1 MKILVANLGS
11 TSFKFRLFDMT
22 TEAQI
27 ARGGIDRI
35 GGEQSECVI
44 SIGKFEVRS
53 QDHVGDHA
61 AAVEKCFAALTD
73 VDTGCLASVAEVTA
87 IGFKAVFAG
96 SMSGVRQVKESL
108 LVKMESLS
116 RAAPAHNPIYV
127 KSMRELLSAFPDMP
141 MVAAFETGFH
151 DTIPD
156 HHRVYA
162 VPFEWKTDHDIQRWG
177 FHGASHRFI
186 ATRTAE
192 ILKRDDLKIISCHL
206 GGSSSVC
213 AIDSGKSVAASM
225 GMSPQSGLP
234 NNNRVGDFDPFAL
247 PVLMESTG
255 KSLEELLDEL
265 ANQSGLLGLS
275 GISGDVRDLEKAA
288 DENNQRAVLA
298 LKTFEASIRSYVGN
312 YMSLLG
318 GADVVVFTGGIGENS
333 KRIRAAV
340 CERMEWAG
348 LEFDSAKNEQVSG
361 ESPLSADGS
370 KVQAWV
376 LPTNEEL
383 IVARQTA
390 ALLKT

>member
-35 GGEQSECVI
+35 GGEQSHCVI
-44 SIGKFEVRS
+44 TIGEFEVRA
-53 QDHVGDHA
+53 QDHIADHA
-61 AAVEKCFAALTD
+61 AAVERCFTALTNEQ
-73 VDTGCLASVAEVTA
+73 TGCLTTVDEVAAV
-87 IGFKAVFAG
+87 GFKAVFAG
-96 SMSGVRQVKESL
+96 SMGGVRRVDDEL
-108 LVKMESLS
+108 LSKMDSLS
-116 RAAPAHNPIYV
+116 KAAPAHNPIYV
-127 KSMRELLSAFPDMP
+127 KAMRGLLDAFPALP

-151 DTIPD
+151 DTIPG
-156 HHRVYA
+156 HHRSYA
-162 VPFEWKTDHDIQRWG
+162 VPYEWKTQHDVQRWG
-177 FHGASHRFI
+177 FHGASHRYI
-186 ATRTAE
+186 GTRTAE
-192 ILKRDDLKIISCHL
+192 LLNRDDLKVVSCHL
-206 GGSSSVC
+206 GGSSSLC
-213 AIDSGKSVAASM
+213 AIDSGQSIATSM

-255 KSLEELLDEL
+255 KSLEDLLSDL
-265 ANQSGLLGLS
+265 ASQSGLLGLS
-275 GISGDVRDLEKAA
+275 GISGDVRDLEEAA
-288 DENNQRAVLA
+288 GEGRERAELA
-298 LKTFEASIRSYVGN
+298 LKTFEAAIRSYVGN

-318 GADVVVFTGGIGENS
+318 GADVVIFTGGIGENS

-348 LEFDSAKNEQVSG
+348 LQFDSAKNEQVSG
-361 ESPLSADGS
+361 ESLLSADGS

-376 LPTNEEL
+376 IPTNEEL

-390 ALLKT
+390 ALLA